1 MILKDDLIRIAK
13 LNGLKAFQQEK
24 HYIQTMV
31 LRSIYATTND
41 LAFKGGTSLWFFHG
55 LNRFSE
61 DLDFTF
67 TLRKGKGNEKGLR
80 NLPVAIKK
88 DLEVYGID
96 SEIRILNDGEISFSF
111 RVGAKGPLFTKE
123 IERSFV
129 RVEISKR
136 EEVKKKPDVIEL
148 DANYTDILPFF
159 VVVMNTEE
167 IMAEKIRAILTRN
180 RARDIYDLWFLLRKG
195 IRFDLNLANEKLR
208 YYEMVFEKAVFMER
222 ISGKE
227 DYWESELKP
236 LVIGT
241 LPRFEVVYKAVDEGI
256 M

>member
-1 MILKDDLIRIAK
+1 MISKEDLIRIAK
-13 LNGLKAFQQEK
+13 LNGLRAFQQEK

-31 LRSIYATTND
+31 LQSIYATTND
-41 LAFKGGTSLWFFHG
+41 LVFKGGTSLWFFHG

-67 TLRKGKGNEKGLR
+67 IPKKRKGNEKELK

-88 DLEVYGID
+88 DLEIYGID
-96 SEIRILNDGEISFSF
+96 SEIRILNDGKISFSF

-167 IMAEKIRAILTRN
+167 IMAEKVRAILTRN

-195 IRFDLNLANEKLR
+195 TRFDLNLANEKLR
-208 YYEMVFEKAVFMER
+208 YYEMVFEKAAFMER

-241 LPRFEVVYKAVDEGI
+241 LPRFERVYKDVNFI
-256 M
+256 

>member
-1 MILKDDLIRIAK
+1 MILKEDLIRLAK
-13 LNGLKAFQQEK
+13 LNGLKVFQQEK
-24 HYIQTMV
+24 HYIQTLV
-31 LRSIYATTND
+31 LRSIYATTNE

-67 TLRKGKGNEKGLR
+67 MLRKGKRKRLR
-80 NLPVAIKK
+80 NLPMAVKK

-96 SEIRILNDGEISFSF
+96 SEIQILNDGEISFSF

-159 VVVMNTEE
+159 VVMMNTEE
-167 IMAEKIRAILTRN
+167 IMAEKVRAILTRN

-195 IRFDLNLANEKLR
+195 IRFDLSLANEKLR
-208 YYEMVFEKAVFMER
+208 YYDKVFEKDVCIER
-222 ISGKE
+222 IKGKE
-227 DYWESELKP
+227 DYWQSELKP

-241 LPRFEVVYKAVDEGI
+241 LPRFEEVYKAVDEGI